1 MPADDLIPVSV
12 TPGPGPGEHA
22 PGSPD
27 APDAPDGPDGPIA
40 LPARAGATM
49 AQALFLG
56 GFFTGR
62 ALCSGLGRCGLC
74 RVRYLGQAPEATSAE
89 RRKLDPGLLGEG
101 WRLACQH
108 PAQAAELLVP
118 AAAKGRPRRQPAAP
132 GPVRPGLVLAV
143 DVGTTGLE
151 WAALEHGV
159 EIARGR
165 DVNPQM
171 GAGAEIVSRL
181 AFASGDKGYLRELV
195 LDYLRGVVAGLPGTP
210 ELMCLAGNPAMIY
223 ILLGLGVAGLARAPY
238 RLDFKGG
245 ERARLADD
253 LPEALIAPLLGPFI
267 GGDAS
272 AGLIHLTLARGGG
285 DYPFLLADLGTNGEF
300 VLAAGPGEIWA
311 ASAPMGPALEGSG
324 LSHGVLAGP
333 GCAVAFDPTPSGL
346 VPATFTGRGDWNG
359 GVSGTGYLSLIA
371 TLARLGII
379 ARDGRFAD
387 LSADPSLAA
396 LAGRLGIARVEGA
409 PEAGLKLARMTLWA
423 SDVEE
428 VLKVKA
434 ACNAVLSRLL
444 GAAGLSAWRL
454 AHLDLAGALGYHVR
468 AADLEELGFIPAGLG
483 RIVRKAGNTALAGAL
498 DLLAVPR
505 ALELADTV
513 AASARVLDL
522 ALDPGFERE
531 YLDRMVF
538 EYVN

>member
-1 MPADDLIPVSV
+1 MPSDDFLHV
-12 TPGPGPGEHA
+12 TVQPGAAPGEPA
-22 PGSPD
+22 PGSPGSSI
-27 APDAPDGPDGPIA
+27 APITLIAPGGT
-40 LPARAGATM
+40 TM

-74 RVRYLGQAPEATSAE
+74 RVRYLGQAPEPALAE
-89 RRKLDPGLLGEG
+89 RRKLDQGLLGEG

-108 PAQAAELLVP
+108 PAQAADLLVP
-118 AAAKGRPRRQPAAP
+118 AGARGAPGRPPAVPRA
-132 GPVRPGLVLAV
+132 VSPGLLLAV

-151 WAALEHGV
+151 WAAWQGGREL
-159 EIARGR
+159 ARGR
-165 DVNPQM
+165 DANPQM

-181 AFASGDKGYLRELV
+181 AFAAKDRGYLRELV
-195 LDYLRGVVAGLPGTP
+195 LDYLRGVVDRLPGAP
-210 ELMCLAGNPAMIY
+210 QRMCLAGNPAMMY
-223 ILLGLGVAGLARAPY
+223 ILLGRDVSGLARAPY
-238 RLDFKGG
+238 RLDFRGG
-245 ERARLADD
+245 ERVRLADD
-253 LPEALIAPLLGPFI
+253 LPEALIAPLWGPFI

-272 AGLIHLTLARGGG
+272 AGLIHLTLARGEG

-300 VLAAGPGEIWA
+300 VLAVSPGEVWA

-346 VPATFTGRGDWNG
+346 VPVTFTGQGDWNG

-371 TLARLGII
+371 TLTRFGII

-387 LSADPSLAA
+387 LGVSPALAA
-396 LAGRLGIARVEGA
+396 LAVRLGISLVHDA
-409 PEAGLKLARMTLWA
+409 PEAGLMLSKMTLWA

-444 GAAGLSAWRL
+444 GAAGLDAWRL
-454 AHLDLAGALGYHVR
+454 AHFDLAGALGYHVR
-468 AADLEELGFIPAGLG
+468 AADLEELGFIAPGLG
-483 RIVRKAGNTALAGAL
+483 RVVRKAGNTSLAGAL
-498 DLLAVPR
+498 DLLGAPGV
-505 ALELADTV
+505 LESAK
-513 AASARVLDL
+513 AAGASARVLDL

-538 EYVN
+538 EYVR